1 MQVSVI
7 TLFPELFNDFLDASI
22 LGRARREGRIKVELV
37 QLRDYATD
45 PHRSCDNQ
53 PYGGGP
59 GMILSPMP
67 LARALEALDARHRW
81 TVYLTPSGR
90 LLDQRLVEQC
100 VQRHSLILIAGRYEG
115 IDQRIVDLYVDDE
128 VSIGDYVLS
137 GGEVPAMVLIEAMSR
152 IVGGVIRDES
162 LQEESFVAGMVEYP
176 HYTRP
181 EEFAGMRVPDVL
193 LSGHHA
199 QIGRWRRAQS
209 IAKTR
214 RMRPDLIGGVVDDTE
229 GESET

>member
-1 MQVSVI
+1 MKVSVV
-7 TLFPELFNDFLDASI
+7 TLFPELFTEFLEASI
-22 LGRARREGRIKVELV
+22 LGRARREGRIEVELV

-45 PHRSCDNQ
+45 RHRSCDDQ

-59 GMILSPMP
+59 GMVLSPEP
-67 LARALEALDARHRW
+67 LARALDALDARNRW

-90 LLDQRLVEQC
+90 LLDQRLVEEC
-100 VQRHSLILIAGRYEG
+100 VERHSLVLIAGRYEG

-152 IVGGVIRDES
+152 LVSGVIRDES

-199 QIGRWRRAQS
+199 QIGRWRRVQS

-214 RMRPDLIGGVVDDTE
+214 RMRPELLDGIVDATE
-229 GESET
+229 GDAER